1 MSEAEQE
8 FRDSLRRAGDV
19 VVPVAPL
26 DPDEIIAASG
36 GPSLSRPRSLGSG
49 RRGLAAAAAVVLV
62 AGAGLGAW
70 AWLGRDG
77 TVPATLAPAATPA
90 ASGARVLVEL
100 YSGREN
106 PEVDLSASAA
116 DQLYARLADREA
128 AGELEPGEPPESG
141 LGFAGFAVRPADT
154 SRPALRILTDAV
166 YLDQAGTSMRL
177 DDPHGSFY
185 ALVYDAISPLLDD
198 ATRAALPDTDP
209 AIPDVEATVPPQ
221 QGAVGTWVLAD
232 PEQVTSRTTSL
243 VLRVTRLEC
252 SGGKTGDLL
261 KPVVSLGDNEIII
274 RTDAVPLGGGS
285 HNCQGNDSVEVT
297 VTLPEPIGDRR
308 LIDAACL
315 EGEAVRTSFCAEGA
329 VRWTP

>member
-19 VVPVAPL
+19 TIPVAPL

-36 GPSLSRPRSLGSG
+36 QPWGVGPG
-49 RRGLAAAAAVVLV
+49 RRWLAAAAAVVLV
-62 AGAGLGAW
+62 AGVGLGTW
-70 AWLGRDG
+70 VWLGRDG
-77 TVPATLAPAATPA
+77 TVPATPAPVATPA
-90 ASGARVLVEL
+90 ASGDRVVVEL

-106 PEVDLSASAA
+106 PEVDLDASVA
-116 DQLYARLADREA
+116 DQLYARLADQEA

-141 LGFAGFAVRPADT
+141 LGFAGFVVRPADT

-166 YLDQAGTSMRL
+166 YFDRSGTSMRL

-185 ALVYDAISPLLDD
+185 ALVYDAVRPLLDD
-198 ATRAALPDTDP
+198 AARKALPDTDP

-232 PEQVTSRTTSL
+232 PKQVTSRTTSL

-261 KPVVSLGDNEIII
+261 EPVVSWGDNEIII
-274 RTDAVPLGGGS
+274 RTDAAPLGGGF
-285 HNCQGNDSVEVT
+285 HTCPDNDAVEAT
-297 VTLPEPIGDRR
+297 VTLPEPIGDRS
-308 LIDAACL
+308 LVDAACL
-315 EGEAVRTSFCAEGA
+315 QGDAVRTSFCVEGA